1 MGCDILVDGYNVI
14 KNSVMFQLLEQKSL
28 ATARDVLIQ
37 QLKNRY
43 RQSDCRVTV
52 VFDGD
57 GAQEQESHDDHIR
70 VIFSRFGETAD
81 SVILRLAA
89 QSRLAQREVRVYSDD
104 AEVQEGSELQG
115 GSTHT
120 TKQLTGQLNA
130 APRDIAHRALH
141 RQKVRRIYG
150 MDPAYKA
157 DDGQSPPRSRGK
169 KKKKSARRHNR

>member
-14 KNSVMFQLLEQKSL
+14 KNSVMFQLLEQKSM

-57 GAQEQESHDDHIR
+57 RVQEQESHDDHIR
-70 VIFSRFGETAD
+70 IIFSRQGETAD

-89 QSRLAQREVRVYSDD
+89 QSRLAEREIRVYSDD
-104 AEVQEGSELQG
+104 TEVQEGSVMSG
-115 GSTHT
+115 GSAHT

-130 APRDIAHRALH
+130 APRDVAHRALH
-141 RQKVRRIYG
+141 RQKARRIYG
-150 MDPAYKA
+150 LDPTYKA
-157 DDGQSPPRSRGK
+157 DDEQPPSRHKGK
-169 KKKKSARRHNR
+169 KKKKSSRRHN

>member
-57 GAQEQESHDDHIR
+57 RPREQESHDDHIHI
-70 VIFSRFGETAD
+70 IFSRYGETAD

-89 QSRLAQREVRVYSDD
+89 QSRLAEREVQVYSDD
-104 AEVQEGSELQG
+104 TEVKEGSVTSG
-115 GSTHT
+115 GSAYTAE
-120 TKQLTGQLNA
+120 QLTGQLNV
-130 APRDIAHRALH
+130 APRDVVHRALH
-141 RQKVRRIYG
+141 RQKARRIYG

-157 DDGQSPPRSRGK
+157 DEQPPARNKGK
-169 KKKKSARRHNR
+169 KKKKSSRRYN

>member
-14 KNSVMFQLLEQKSL
+14 KNSIMFQLLEQKSL

-115 GSTHT
+115 GSTH
-120 TKQLTGQLNA
+120 
-130 APRDIAHRALH
+130 
-141 RQKVRRIYG
+141 
-150 MDPAYKA
+150 
-157 DDGQSPPRSRGK
+157 
-169 KKKKSARRHNR
+169 